1 MSSPGATVASLRT
14 TGIDQFLL
22 FIYQILF
29 PPGTTLHRQNEITT
43 IISEITGVPIANF
56 GFLREYIYIYIVL
69 KVIRSQFQ
77 IQRKCV
83 SVEGES
89 RKEIAISQYDQN

>member
-1 MSSPGATVASLRT
+1 V
-14 TGIDQFLL
+14 

-29 PPGTTLHRQNEITT
+29 PPGATLHRQNEITT
-43 IISEITGVPIANF
+43 IISEITSVPIANF
-56 GFLREYIYIYIVL
+56 GFLRQYIYIVL
-69 KVIRSQFQ
+69 KVIGSQFQ

-89 RKEIAISQYDQN
+89 QKEIAIS